1 MKSQTGSAFVDLLI
15 ITLLCISTMS
25 AIDTTVRINSRRAQ
39 QQRIKTIRRPVERE
53 IRLPKQ

>member
-53 IRLPKQ
+53 IRL